1 MDVRQCLKCKA
12 TWFDGELRWAT
23 GRPGTNEDLDGLV
36 CSRFGNEQCI
46 NPARG
51 TKHDGDTWEKRLNDL
66 KRYEDQADR

>member
-1 MDVRQCLKCKA
+1 MDVRQCPKCQA
-12 TWFDGELRWAT
+12 TWFDGVLRWST

-36 CSRFGNEQCI
+36 CSRFGDERCI

-51 TKHDGDTWEKRLNDL
+51 TKHDGDTWEKRLDDL